1 MPKSAR
7 VDESTESADVERET
21 TFRKI
26 AAKYGEEAAINA
38 GIAVDPDA
46 RELTDEEFAQ
56 MRPAIEVDPE
66 LVRHWRQ
73 KTRQETGKPMTPKE
87 SNDSWLPAASP
98 PDSPL
103 PIAALPLSTPL
114 ASQFL

>member
-73 KTRQETGKPMTPKE
+73 KRGKKP
-87 SNDSWLPAASP
+87 ASP
-98 PDSPL
+98 
-103 PIAALPLSTPL
+103 
-114 ASQFL
+114 